1 MTDSKGENG
10 KFYIYDEDTGKF
22 AVRLAIPTPDTSYYL
37 LAFPDDFD
45 STGLTKIS
53 LSFDNNETF
62 VTAYL
67 LSDNAED
74 RQKVVLVYALNSKGE
89 KGYYRFDTSSLTFVR
104 YYADR
109 GVQNAP
115 EPSSDAPSSATN
127 QTVSGVT
134 VAAESYNAVVTQYN
148 TDMKVRF
155 YIIIALVIL
164 TVVLFAFVIILALKL
179 KKLYDE
185 YDFEDDDDEDDDDD
199 GDDDGND
206 GDDGYEGG
214 EDDFADEA
222 PQHKAIA
229 PQPEEE
235 MSNEVQSDED
245 FRVDLSSI
253 DDDWTTEK

>member
-1 MTDSKGENG
+1 M
-10 KFYIYDEDTGKF
+10 
-22 AVRLAIPTPDTSYYL
+22 
-37 LAFPDDFD
+37 
-45 STGLTKIS
+45 
-53 LSFDNNETF
+53 
-62 VTAYL
+62 
-67 LSDNAED
+67 
-74 RQKVVLVYALNSKGE
+74 
-89 KGYYRFDTSSLTFVR
+89 
-104 YYADR
+104 
-109 GVQNAP
+109 
-115 EPSSDAPSSATN
+115 
-127 QTVSGVT
+127 
-134 VAAESYNAVVTQYN
+134 AAESYNAVVTQYN

-185 YDFEDDDDEDDDDD
+185 YDFEDDDDEDDDNDD
-199 GDDDGND
+199 DDDDDGND

-222 PQHKAIA
+222 PQQRHIA